1 MDTLCQKF
9 NISPNCLRKQLH
21 SPRTART
28 REVIKENTEGQQSRW
43 KFYTALAYMK
53 DDVLCSL
60 KAKEKTEWTEE
71 ETEQLIEF
79 LKAKRPV
86 TESSPYFHIGTET

>member
-21 SPRTART
+21 SPRTVLT

-79 LKAKRPV
+79 
-86 TESSPYFHIGTET
+86 